1 MFRKIALVFWLLPAC
16 VATGVQADMTE
27 ADLLVYRIDNQ
38 NAPAPSLSRIMVTD
52 TMMRMDEIGD
62 DSMQGYL
69 LYDRKERLVLS
80 VDPETRTIMVI
91 AASPDATAAQP
102 ADTLGIQSRPLD
114 DAPLFAGKK
123 PHEYVISVREN
134 ECLNLVAVEGETPR
148 AMNAL
153 HEMAGVVAGRH
164 RRFLASAA
172 ETAEDDCKLLLDAYY
187 PGVEYSKGLVLTLIS
202 DNEQRQ
208 LVDYKPA
215 VKVDPELL
223 EAPLE
228 YNRFPMP

>member
-1 MFRKIALVFWLLPAC
+1 MFRKIALVFSLLPAC

-27 ADLLVYRIDNQ
+27 ADLLVYRVDNH
-38 NAPAPSLSRIMVTD
+38 NSPAPSLSRIMVTD
-52 TMMRMDEIGD
+52 TMMRMDEVGD
-62 DSMQGYL
+62 DGMQGYL

-91 AASPDATAAQP
+91 APSRDATATKP
-102 ADTLGIQSRPLD
+102 AGTLDIQSRLLD

-123 PHEYVISVREN
+123 PHEYVISIEGN
-134 ECLNLVAVEGETPR
+134 ECINLVAVEGETPR
-148 AMNAL
+148 TMNAL
-153 HEMAGVVAGRH
+153 REMAGVIAGRH
-164 RRFLASAA
+164 KRLLASAP
-172 ETAEDDCKLLLDAYY
+172 ETTEDDCKLLLDAFY
-187 PGVEYSKGLVLTLIS
+187 PGIEYSKGLMLTLIS
-202 DNEQRQ
+202 DNEKRQ

-215 VKVDPELL
+215 MQVDRELL